1 MKIVLIAV
9 GKIKQDYLI
18 TGILD
23 YKKRLK
29 RYIDFDIIEI
39 SKLKK
44 TNNLIKSQISE
55 KEGKLILKELQEND
69 YVILLDQKGVT
80 VDSLGFANLLNKYKE
95 ITNKKIVFIIGGA
108 YGFSKEIYK
117 RSNKVLSF
125 SSMTFTHQMIRLF
138 FLEQLYRGFSIL
150 SNQPYHH
157 E

>member
-18 TGILD
+18 NGILD

-44 TNNLIKSQISE
+44 TNNLIKSQITE

-69 YVILLDQKGVT
+69 YVILLDQKGIS
-80 VDSLGFANLLNKYKE
+80 VDSLSFANLLNKYKE
-95 ITNKKIVFIIGGA
+95 FTNKKIVFIIGGA

-117 RSNKVLSF
+117 RSNKALSF

>member
-44 TNNLIKSQISE
+44 TNNLIKSQITE
-55 KEGKLILKELQEND
+55 KEGKLILNELQEKD
-69 YVILLDQKGVT
+69 YVILLDQKGVR

>member
-39 SKLKK
+39 PKLKK

>member
-44 TNNLIKSQISE
+44 ANNLIKSQISE

>member
-9 GKIKQDYLI
+9 WKIKQDYLI

-44 TNNLIKSQISE
+44 TNNLIKSQITE
-55 KEGKLILKELQEND
+55 KEGKLILNELQEND

-108 YGFSKEIYK
+108 YGFSNEIYN

>member
-44 TNNLIKSQISE
+44 TNNLIKSQITE
-55 KEGKLILKELQEND
+55 KEGKLILNELQEND